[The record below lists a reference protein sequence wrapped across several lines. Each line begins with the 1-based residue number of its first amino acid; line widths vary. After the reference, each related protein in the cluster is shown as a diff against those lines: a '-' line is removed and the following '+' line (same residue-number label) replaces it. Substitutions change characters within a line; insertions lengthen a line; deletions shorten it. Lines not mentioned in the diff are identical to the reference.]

1 MTVETGHLE
10 GKQLEK
16 YLQHQKLVQ
25 EAEDK
30 QDAAAHR
37 RGFGESLLMHPSVWL
52 PGRGQHP
59 GLREPKHRIRD
70 TATVYGRSNA
80 AGGDKFE
87 QTASTVAS
95 ISIGTP
101 SSNSKWATALS
112 GGQKR
117 TYARPR
123 YHDIKQS
130 RPQTAPASPQKGLPS
145 TTWAQKDPI
154 RVQQIPPCPAPRHTG
169 GARNKPFRIAES
181 SWELERKGDMWSADP
196 SIIRDA
202 RGVTPVS
209 WLAPQKEWP
218 SPALGGAGTRALG
231 PRSPVPTRPSSCTQ
245 FYEHSAREMSYKRR
259 DFVPGGM
266 TSHGMLSNSVG
277 FLDIPAR
284 TRMKIDYPRYQATT
298 PERTRSHADTMSS
311 LAISGQVLDG
321 MKTIGHM
328 SDTAK

>member
-1 MTVETGHLE
+1 MSDSHTGHLQ

-16 YLQHQKLVQ
+16 YLQHQRLVKQ
-25 EAEDK
+25 AEDK
-30 QDAAAHR
+30 QDSAAR
-37 RGFGESLLMHPSVWL
+37 SRGFGENLLMHPSVWL

-59 GLREPKHRIRD
+59 GLRPKHRIPHSTTLPRD
-70 TATVYGRSNA
+70 DGR
-80 AGGDKFE
+80 GDKLE
-87 QTASTVAS
+87 QTASGDACR
-95 ISIGTP
+95 SIGTP
-101 SSNSKWATALS
+101 SSSSRWAALT

-123 YHDIKQS
+123 YHDVKQS
-130 RPQTAPASPQKGLPS
+130 RPQTAPAAPHKGLPS
-145 TTWAQKDPI
+145 TALSEPI
-154 RVQQIPPCPAPRHTG
+154 RVQQIPPWPAPRHTG
-169 GARNKPFRIAES
+169 GARNKPYRIAES
-181 SWELERKGDMWSADP
+181 SWELKRNGDMWSAKP
-196 SIIRDA
+196 STMRDA

-218 SPALGGAGTRALG
+218 SPAPGGAGTRALG
-231 PRSPVPTRPSSCTQ
+231 PRSPVTTRPTSCTN
-245 FYEHSAREMSYKRR
+245 FYEHSTREMSYKRR

-298 PERTRSHADTMSS
+298 PERTPSHADTMSS

-321 MKTIGHM
+321 MKTIGHE
-328 SDTAK
+328 